1 MRARHA
7 TTFALPLAAA
17 LLAAATAAAAVVER
31 IEVEGG
37 DLVRFHLSEP
47 RVARVVGL
55 PARLPVKARIAVDLD
70 DTTLGPEAKQPVP
83 GSGVIVRVRPEQLVN
98 REMVRATIEL
108 TRPVGFTVESAGNTV
123 TVRLQFAKDAA
134 PAAPHVEPPKPAP
147 PGP

>member
-7 TTFALPLAAA
+7 TIFAVPLAAV

-47 RVARVVGL
+47 RVARAVGL
-55 PARLPVKARIAVDLD
+55 PPRLPVKARIAVDFD
-70 DTTLGPEAKQPVP
+70 AATLGPQAKQPVP
-83 GSGVIVRVRPEQLVN
+83 GSGVIVRVRPEQLLN

-108 TRPVGFTVESAGNTV
+108 TQPVGFTVESAGNTV
-123 TVRLQFAKDAA
+123 TIRLQFQKSGA
-134 PAAPHVEPPKPAP
+134 PATPPVEQPKPEPP
-147 PGP
+147 GS